1 MSTDGLQDELL
12 SSVAADVTT
21 PLDAGDA
28 IAVYSDDFT
37 RWFNH
42 NSDLHTGPILVL
54 STQPGDVVYGRVA
67 PGFDPTVVL
76 FGLNI
81 VPERFINR
89 ACIGSIELQFDRFR
103 QTRLIILHVQHKV
116 GFT

>member
-37 RWFNH
+37 R
-42 NSDLHTGPILVL
+42 
-54 STQPGDVVYGRVA
+54 
-67 PGFDPTVVL
+67 
-76 FGLNI
+76 
-81 VPERFINR
+81 
-89 ACIGSIELQFDRFR
+89 
-103 QTRLIILHVQHKV
+103 
-116 GFT
+116 